1 MIGKNDRIELVF
13 IIILSLYFLNSFYN
27 KTSHTVMYTSK
38 DLPCYT
44 INIPDWV
51 RVWQFLITAKAGLDM
66 NNKSIVG
73 EEIVG
78 LT

>member
-1 MIGKNDRIELVF
+1 
-13 IIILSLYFLNSFYN
+13 
-27 KTSHTVMYTSK
+27 MYTSK
-38 DLPCYT
+38 DLPCYM

-51 RVWQFLITAKAGLDM
+51 RVGQFLITAEAGLDT

-73 EEIVG
+73 EKIVG